1 MGIFKNFMLKQ
12 LLKSKMK
19 GVPEAEQEKILN
31 LVESNP
37 EFFTKIGEEVKQKMK
52 EGKGEMEATMEVM
65 RKHQGDLQKMMMNNQ
80 N

>member
-1 MGIFKNFMLKQ
+1 
-12 LLKSKMK
+12 MK